1 MIVVAG
7 FNSALDKYAEAD
19 EIRAGAVNR
28 LSTVIARPGGKGAHV
43 AQTCALLGEP
53 VRLVGIIDNRH
64 ASLFEQALTGRA
76 VEWRGVR
83 IEQSIRS
90 CYAIRDR
97 RGDMT
102 EILEPSPNL
111 SEGDAARLEDTFT
124 DACRGATFAVL
135 SGSLPLGC
143 APDLYARLV
152 TRLGKQGLPCLVDT
166 SGAALACA
174 VDAGPAVL
182 KPNAEEASQLTGE
195 TISDAASAA
204 NAAAALASR
213 GIARVV
219 ISLGA
224 EGAVAA
230 WDGRLARIW
239 VPAHASISSVGSGD
253 CFVGALAVG
262 IVRRRSVDETLRMAA
277 ACGAAN
283 SLSSEPGFFQVV
295 DAERLAHDVKVEW
308 L

>member
-1 MIVVAG
+1 VIVVAG
-7 FNSALDKYAEAD
+7 FNSALDKYAEAY
-19 EIRAGAVNR
+19 EIRSGSVNR
-28 LSTVIARPGGKGAHV
+28 LATVVARPGGKGAHV

-53 VRLVGIIDNRH
+53 VRLVGIIDDRH

-111 SEGDAARLEDTFT
+111 SEGDAARLEDTFI

-135 SGSLPLGC
+135 SGSLPRGC

-152 TRLGKQGLPCLVDT
+152 SRLSELGLPCLVDT

-174 VDAGPAVL
+174 VDARPAVL
-182 KPNAEEASQLTGE
+182 KPNADEASQVTGDQ
-195 TISDAASAA
+195 IVDMASAA
-204 NAAAALASR
+204 RAAAALAAR

-230 WDGRLARIW
+230 WDGRLARIG
-239 VPAHASISSVGSGD
+239 VPAHTRNSAVGSGD

-262 IVRRRSVDETLRMAA
+262 IVRQRNVDETLRMAA

-283 SLSSEPGFFQVV
+283 SLSSEPGFFEVV
-295 DAERLAHDVKVEW
+295 DAQRLAEDVRVEW